1 MINRFSQD
9 LELVD
14 MMLPMYA
21 VNFVMS
27 LLLVFINTVIICAL
41 GKFLG
46 ASIPVLGIILYILQS
61 YYLRTSRQVRLLDIE
76 AKAPLYAHYLD
87 TIRGISSIRA
97 FGWGVHFSSKSHAL
111 LNQSQRPMYML
122 FCIQQWL
129 TLVLDLV
136 VGVLGVLLIII
147 VTSSKDRFNTASIGV
162 ALTLLLTLNQNL
174 TQTIKMW
181 TMTETSIGAVS
192 RIRSFIEDTPSRRSV
207 SSIPPPDWPSRGAV
221 NFHNITA
228 GYECVSSTYSHF
240 FSSLYLITPIS
251 LATNPIIKD
260 ISLAISPGEKIAI
273 CGVSGSGKSSLL
285 MAMSQMLEVHSGHIT
300 IDGQDVYKID
310 KKVIHSAIN
319 VISQEPLFLPGTLRF
334 NLDPHQ
340 RVSEQRLIAA
350 LEKVGLWSQI
360 GASGGLDM
368 AFSDADWSVGQKQLL
383 SLARALVVKAPIL
396 VLDEA
401 TSRYDFL
408 QVLCFDLFRC

>member
-192 RIRSFIEDTPSRRSV
+192 RIRSFIEDTPSRRIV
-207 SSIPPPDWPSRGAV
+207 SSIPPPDWPSQGAV

-228 GYECVSSTYSHF
+228 GYECVSSTYSPL
-240 FSSLYLITPIS
+240 FSSLYLITPFQS
-251 LATNPIIKD
+251 YHKPD
-260 ISLAISPGEKIAI
+260 
-273 CGVSGSGKSSLL
+273 
-285 MAMSQMLEVHSGHIT
+285 
-300 IDGQDVYKID
+300 Y
-310 KKVIHSAIN
+310 
-319 VISQEPLFLPGTLRF
+319 
-334 NLDPHQ
+334 
-340 RVSEQRLIAA
+340 
-350 LEKVGLWSQI
+350 
-360 GASGGLDM
+360 
-368 AFSDADWSVGQKQLL
+368 
-383 SLARALVVKAPIL
+383 
-396 VLDEA
+396 
-401 TSRYDFL
+401 
-408 QVLCFDLFRC
+408 